1 MALEA
6 LNSAA
11 MAAPSSNEYVDVSS
25 SKRLM
30 NDDEEEEECLALC
43 LITLARGDGVD
54 VDVRRVSTSSS
65 VPEPAAS
72 VASSLVYRCSV
83 CNKGFP
89 SYQALGGHKASHR
102 KPSSADGGDPSS
114 GAGRGSGKAHEC
126 GICHKTFP
134 TGQAL
139 GGHKRR
145 HYEGGG
151 GNITANHNGNK
162 SGSVSG
168 LTPSDSGG
176 ALSKRRRV
184 SFDFDLNLPAFPD
197 SHEENKDGR
206 LSHSCR
212 D

>member
-1 MALEA
+1 MALGP
-6 LNSAA
+6 LNPAA
-11 MAAPSSNEYVDVSS
+11 MAAPSSNEYGDVSR
-25 SKRLM
+25 SKRPAI
-30 NDDEEEEECLALC
+30 DEEEECLALC

-54 VDVRRVSTSSS
+54 VDVHRVSTLSS
-65 VPEPAAS
+65 VPEPVSMAS
-72 VASSLVYRCSV
+72 KLVYRCSV

-102 KPSSADGGDPSS
+102 KPSSTDGGDPST
-114 GAGRGSGKAHEC
+114 GAARGSGKAHEC

-151 GNITANHNGNK
+151 GGTTTTNNNGNK
-162 SGSVSG
+162 SGSVCG
-168 LTPSDSGG
+168 LTPSDGGG
-176 ALSKRRRV
+176 ALSKRQRV

-206 LSHSCR
+206 FSQSCR

>member
-1 MALEA
+1 
-6 LNSAA
+6 

-25 SKRLM
+25 SKRPM
-30 NDDEEEEECLALC
+30 VDDEEEEECLALC

-65 VPEPAAS
+65 VPEPASMAS
-72 VASSLVYRCSV
+72 KLVYRCSV

-102 KPSSADGGDPSS
+102 KPSSTDGGDPSS
-114 GAGRGSGKAHEC
+114 GAARGSGKAHEC

-145 HYEGGG
+145 H
-151 GNITANHNGNK
+151 NGNK

-168 LTPSDSGG
+168 LTPLDGGG

-184 SFDFDLNLPAFPD
+184 SFDFDLNLPAFSD